1 MQNNELEYLVDTM
14 VELGVCNDD
23 EVRLVSAING
33 YSLESMLDILY
44 VRTGYRSLD
53 QLFDSMDD

>member
-1 MQNNELEYLVDTM
+1 MKNNELEYLVDTM
-14 VELGVCNDD
+14 VELGICNDD

-33 YSLESMLDILY
+33 YSVESMLDILY

-53 QLFDSMDD
+53 QLLDSMDD

>member
-1 MQNNELEYLVDTM
+1 MQNNELKYLVETM
-14 VELGVCNDD
+14 TELGICNDD

-53 QLFDSMDD
+53 QFFDSMDD

>member
-14 VELGVCNDD
+14 IELGICNDD

-33 YSLESMLDILY
+33 YSLESMLDILS

>member
-14 VELGVCNDD
+14 VELGICNDD

-53 QLFDSMDD
+53 QLFDSMDS

>member
-1 MQNNELEYLVDTM
+1 MQNNELEYLVDIM
-14 VELGVCNDD
+14 VELGICNDD

-53 QLFDSMDD
+53 QLFDSMDS

>member
-1 MQNNELEYLVDTM
+1 MQNNELEYLVETM
-14 VELGVCNDD
+14 IELGVCNDD

>member
-1 MQNNELEYLVDTM
+1 MENKELEYLVDTM
-14 VELGVCNDD
+14 IELGICNDD

-33 YSLESMLDILY
+33 YSVDSMLDILY

-53 QLFDSMDD
+53 QLFDEIDD

>member
-1 MQNNELEYLVDTM
+1 MVNNELEYLVDTM
-14 VELGVCNDD
+14 VEYGICNDD

-33 YSLESMLDILY
+33 YSMESMLDILY
-44 VRTGYRSLD
+44 VRTGFRSLD

>member
-1 MQNNELEYLVDTM
+1 MKNNELEYLVDTM

-44 VRTGYRSLD
+44 VRTGYRSLE
-53 QLFDSMDD
+53 QLFDSMGD